1 MAIHSSIFVWRIPW
15 TEEPGRLQTMGCKE
29 LSTTEATQQQ
39 QKYKVEPKKIMI
51 KNIIIIVKAMV
62 FAVVMYGC
70 EN

>member
-15 TEEPGRLQTMGCKE
+15 TEEPGRLQTKGCKE
-29 LSTTEATQQQ
+29 LNTTEATQQQ

-51 KNIIIIVKAMV
+51 KNRIIIVKAMV